1 METSHEDLGPWLDR
15 WIRRPAGFSPPRT
28 APAADLWWRLEPLPA
43 GDPISAEIG
52 VPMGRSWRPGM
63 CSINCVYGPG
73 QFCNLGP
80 RRSDLD
86 GLPGQ
91 HMDTNTPRLI
101 MQHGAVLLQ
110 VPSPREAT
118 VPHREVR
125 GLSFG

>member
-1 METSHEDLGPWLDR
+1 VAGPLDQTAGR
-15 WIRRPAGFSPPRT
+15 VLAAPDGPGGRLVVATGAAAGRRPHQR
-28 APAADLWWRLEPLPA
+28 
-43 GDPISAEIG
+43 GDRRPDGPKLA
-52 VPMGRSWRPGM
+52 RPGL

-110 VPSPREAT
+110 VLSPREAT